1 MVKAR
6 ELFLWTDEEIL
17 NYICDKFP
25 LDPTKPSRIQ
35 DILFRLGIGGNLA
48 PFLSHD
54 VYKKGQ
60 FTAYIDP
67 YNGDRIILYSPY
79 YGKDIIISN
88 IYSETPEVSSIAL
101 PF

>member
-17 NYICDKFP
+17 NYIRDKFP
-25 LDPTKPSRIQ
+25 FDPTKPSRIQ
-35 DILFRLGIGGNLA
+35 DILFRLGISGNLV

-67 YNGDRIILYSPY
+67 YVRDRIILYSAY

-88 IYSETPEVSSIAL
+88 IYSETPEVSSITL